1 MIASNSNK
9 TLKDTISSI
18 YGIASIECLMPL
30 NISFQMT
37 YNNRVMKFLKGE
49 NNLDNSE
56 NSTVT
61 IEGYIS
67 KPIFGKGRNSGDRQ
81 LCYINSRP
89 CVLPQVTKV
98 INEVYKNF
106 NTTQLPFFVF
116 NLKLDTSKYDVNV
129 SPDKRTILLHG
140 ETMLIELIRE
150 NLTIEFEKVG
160 HSVPR
165 NNRPSSADT
174 QLLNSGKSQGR
185 LFSSLISNF
194 SNASQNIKTS
204 QNGSSLVNHDI
215 RVAKSEDEEGIS
227 KDDSLDLSM
236 KRCISRN
243 DKATLV
249 TPENE
254 QDEDARKELYGNE
267 DSGLFVKIS
276 DTSFEPTKRT
286 TTRRSSTTIV
296 DFDNLPSKQ
305 NHFDYDEPIEI
316 TVSSDKRSAP
326 DLIQFTS
333 KPSLSGIPK
342 VRPSI
347 RSSSK
352 NRVTNSNRSL
362 EEFGEILKYV
372 GPDGKEKSL
381 KQEIFSEKDNDE
393 ASEEFESQNENTG
406 NESLKS
412 NQDQLVENM
421 EETIEIR
428 EEDASSESI
437 KITMSQRIK
446 SINKYRTHNIDLP
459 VHASIEQ
466 IQSRHKRLINLV
478 TSTNSLAKHGKSRT
492 LSDIPISNIADDE
505 DVVEEMLNLSIH
517 KNDFLK
523 MNLVGQFNLGFI
535 LATKLNEKTGQKD
548 LFIVDQHASDEIYNF
563 ERLQRE
569 TVIQNQPMVV

>member
-9 TLKDTISSI
+9 TLKETISSI
-18 YGIASIECLMPL
+18 YGVASIECLMPL

-67 KPIFGKGRNSGDRQ
+67 KSIFGKGRNSGDRQ

-140 ETMLIELIRE
+140 ENMLIELIRE
-150 NLTIEFEKVG
+150 NLTIEFEKIG

-165 NNRPSSADT
+165 NNTSSSTDT
-174 QLLNSGKSQGR
+174 QLLNSGKSQSR

-194 SNASQNIKTS
+194 STASQIIKTS

-215 RVAKSEDEEGIS
+215 RIAKSEDEEGIA
-227 KDDSLDLSM
+227 KDDSLNVSI
-236 KRCISRN
+236 KKFVSRN
-243 DKATLV
+243 EKATLV
-249 TPENE
+249 ASENE
-254 QDEDARKELYGNE
+254 QDEDTRQDLSENE
-267 DSGLFVKIS
+267 DDDLFVK
-276 DTSFEPTKRT
+276 TTNTNFEPTKRT
-286 TTRRSSTTIV
+286 TIRRSSTTIV

-316 TVSSDKRSAP
+316 TMSSDKKAAP

-333 KPSLSGIPK
+333 KPSSLGISK
-342 VRPSI
+342 VKPST

-352 NRVTNSNRSL
+352 YRVTNSNRSL
-362 EEFGEILKYV
+362 EEFGEVLKYV

-381 KQEIFSEKDNDE
+381 KQKTCSEKDNDE
-393 ASEEFESQNENTG
+393 AIEEFESQNGNTG
-406 NESLKS
+406 NESLQS
-412 NQDQLVENM
+412 DQDQSVKNM
-421 EETIEIR
+421 EEAIETR
-428 EEDASSESI
+428 EEDVSSESI

-446 SINKYRTHNIDLP
+446 SINRHRTHNIDLP
-459 VHASIEQ
+459 VHASIEE
-466 IQSRHKRLINLV
+466 IQSRHKRLIKLV
-478 TSTNSLAKHGKSRT
+478 TSTNSLAKTGKSRT

-563 ERLQRE
+563 ERLQKE